1 MQATT
6 ATVPTATSTAAIARN
21 EATTLGI
28 GFAFLLLFVQGKQSL
43 PLAEYMGEAQASIL
57 DRASKFVLSPKPID
71 DNSPGLDK
79 DTRIRIGNLTFSR
92 PPVEVWTS
100 ATSVAESL
108 SEIISHITLEQRLS
122 YIKQQDRSRALIAVQ
137 KWGVRRAFATSTLN
151 VAKIIKRTTMT
162 ESKVLAEANTW
173 RRSMYEKLDRTL
185 KQKIEKSVSFAA
197 RRFQKNLQPSIRQK
211 EAPITTPAAKIK
223 GTPGNEISFL
233 PTAPN
238 LDDMAI
244 NEDGDSD
251 DEGDDAMELEGINKA
266 EEVRK
271 KKKRKE

>member
-1 MQATT
+1 MRKASETQRALDREFDKLNSKYTSLAKAIMLKDKFYLLGLAQENSKQLTLQQVLRVVECVYREHVPVHRTSTILGINNPITSEAT
-6 ATVPTATSTAAIARN
+6 TATSTAAIARN

-122 YIKQQDRSRALIAVQ
+122 YIKQQNCSSAIMAVQ
-137 KWGVRRAFATSTLN
+137 NGECDKH
-151 VAKIIKRTTMT
+151 
-162 ESKVLAEANTW
+162 
-173 RRSMYEKLDRTL
+173 
-185 KQKIEKSVSFAA
+185 
-197 RRFQKNLQPSIRQK
+197 LQP
-211 EAPITTPAAKIK
+211 
-223 GTPGNEISFL
+223 
-233 PTAPN
+233 
-238 LDDMAI
+238 
-244 NEDGDSD
+244 
-251 DEGDDAMELEGINKA
+251 
-266 EEVRK
+266 VH
-271 KKKRKE
+271 